1 MGSVLKTEIH
11 CTYIGNAWIQR
22 ILLRGDKKL
31 EDNTV
36 LMPVPRKQLY
46 IYIYISFETKL
57 KLLRFRLVLITAK
70 HDTT

>member
-1 MGSVLKTEIH
+1 MSPLGRAQILMVMGSVLKTELH

-46 IYIYISFETKL
+46 IYIYHL
-57 KLLRFRLVLITAK
+57 KLN
-70 HDTT
+70 